1 MSGRVPTLPTTT
13 LTSYRGHVKGC
24 KGLRKMSL
32 NPLSVILN
40 KNQLVGE
47 NYVDWKRNLNIV
59 LTPEKHK
66 FVLDEVCLETPK
78 DDSMESQKAAHEKW
92 HHSNEMAHCYISA
105 SMSNVLQQKHQ
116 NTRTTFD
123 IMESLQEMFGH
134 QS

>member
-1 MSGRVPTLPTTT
+1 
-13 LTSYRGHVKGC
+13 
-24 KGLRKMSL
+24 KMSL
-32 NPLSVILN
+32 HPLSVILN

-59 LTPEKHK
+59 LTAEKYK
-66 FVLDEVCLETPK
+66 YVLDEICPEAPK
-78 DDSMESQKAAHEKW
+78 DDSTESQKAAYEKW
-92 HHSNEMAHCYISA
+92 HHSDEMARCYILG

-116 NTRTTFD
+116 NMQTAFN